1 MIPPPLN
8 FQVLS
13 PRSKYKGQYSQR
25 LSLKNLGLYVT
36 LIQTIYK
43 VLFTYSLSVWQ
54 YGYVILLQTIFK
66 AVFTS
71 NNSELQYD
79 YVTLLQ
85 SIFKLHFTRNKSVLQ
100 YDYVSLLQTSFQTSP

>member
-1 MIPPPLN
+1 MGMGQDLRN
-8 FQVLS
+8 
-13 PRSKYKGQYSQR
+13 YKF
-25 LSLKNLGLYVT
+25 LKLYVT

-71 NNSELQYD
+71 N
-79 YVTLLQ
+79 
-85 SIFKLHFTRNKSVLQ
+85 KGVLQ
-100 YDYVSLLQTSFQTSP
+100 YDYVSLLQTSFQTSSYLACKYIMSKAYVET

>member
-1 MIPPPLN
+1 MGMGQDLRN
-8 FQVLS
+8 
-13 PRSKYKGQYSQR
+13 YKF
-25 LSLKNLGLYVT
+25 LKLYVT

-85 SIFKLHFTRNKSVLQ
+85 SIFKLLFTRNKGVLQ
-100 YDYVSLLQTSFQTSP
+100 YDYVSLLQTSFQTSSYLACKYIMSKAYVET